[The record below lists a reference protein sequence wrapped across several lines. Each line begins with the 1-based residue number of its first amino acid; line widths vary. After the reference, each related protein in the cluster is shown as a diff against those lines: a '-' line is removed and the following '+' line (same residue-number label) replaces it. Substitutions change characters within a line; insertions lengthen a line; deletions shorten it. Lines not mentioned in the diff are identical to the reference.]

1 MAEELRAAVY
11 CALINNISGVIFHL
25 GHGGLRQERTRLW
38 SLISGINAEIQPIYR
53 EFASGKEIPGFVRKV
68 KGNFAYSV
76 RKCGNVI
83 RMLAVNLNP
92 AEQTLDMQT
101 AAGSFKIK
109 LSPFEPVYVN
119 IDGN

>member
-1 MAEELRAAVY
+1 M
-11 CALINNISGVIFHL
+11 
-25 GHGGLRQERTRLW
+25 QT
-38 SLISGINAEIQPIYR
+38 P
-53 EFASGKEIPGFVRKV
+53 GKEIPGFVRKV

-76 RKCGNVI
+76 RKCGKVI

-92 AEQTLDMQT
+92 SEQTLDMKT
-101 AAGSFKIK
+101 IAGNFKIK